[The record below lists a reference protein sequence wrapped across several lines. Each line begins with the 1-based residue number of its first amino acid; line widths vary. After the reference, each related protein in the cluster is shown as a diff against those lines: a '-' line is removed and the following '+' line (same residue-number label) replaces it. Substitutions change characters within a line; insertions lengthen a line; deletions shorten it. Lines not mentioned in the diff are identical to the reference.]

1 MPKTNCGM
9 MGANDDRGPANVR
22 RKRKNRKYNYGT
34 SLPPPEEAECDSRAR
49 AAAVGPEGQKGKKNT
64 CTHIQKVQHHLPRG
78 GSERRLGPVSPR
90 RSPWARNVVVMVEV
104 VLVVEVVVEVV
115 GVVVPTRV
123 WLSLGWWRGATP
135 PVR

>member
-1 MPKTNCGM
+1 
-9 MGANDDRGPANVR
+9 MGCPRACAGGKR
-22 RKRKNRKYNYGT
+22 REST
-34 SLPPPEEAECDSRAR
+34 IIDSSASPEEAEGDSRAR

-104 VLVVEVVVEVV
+104 VSVVEVVVEVV